1 MDWGFVSKM
10 PVAGLPCSPFK
21 VGVLSRLKAAEG
33 IVGCDVVLLSLGVD
47 DF

>member
-1 MDWGFVSKM
+1 VDWGFVSKM
-10 PVAGLPCSPFK
+10 PVAGLPSPFK